1 MGQQSGGEWVIYLRL
16 SKGRTGVGRQR
27 TITTGWITREMG
39 GTIIP
44 GGEFKDT
51 DSTAFQRLGEARPER
66 KNFDRMLALVASRP
80 DLNIGALH
88 ADRLTRGDEDTAA
101 LMRVQ
106 GAGSGIIGTP
116 RGGIYDLRTALGQK
130 RLRDDASD
138 AIYEVAHMRERI
150 MDKKQEARDAGLW
163 LGGPRPF
170 GWDRVPRLD
179 RDEEPPALVLNPA
192 EADLIRSGAFA
203 ILGGASLR
211 SVTRAWNASGITG
224 SRGGA
229 WGNREVAD
237 VLRRARNAGL
247 AEHDLHGHGLQVTGK
262 GEWPPIVSES
272 EWRTCKAILENP
284 GRRTA
289 FSTQPKHLLSGIAVC
304 GVCGTPLVSTSA
316 SRGKDRPKQV
326 TYADRPKT
334 GRSHVARN
342 AVTLDAYVSELV
354 IAWVDLH
361 GRDALHPPAPD
372 TSLLAAQL
380 QAAEASLEALQQAAD
395 DGAITDEQWLR
406 RTRPLN
412 QRAASLRERI
422 TGAMAA
428 AVPVHVFTEDDI
440 RAGWESA
447 DIDAKRAIIRVLMT
461 VTVLPVPPGQHGCPP
476 GYRKGSGLGYFRPEL
491 IKIEWKRETP

>member
-1 MGQQSGGEWVIYLRL
+1 MGNSSGGEWVIYLRL
-16 SKGRTGVGRQR
+16 SKGRTGIGRQR
-27 TITTGWITREMG
+27 TIATGWITQEMG

-44 GGEFKDT
+44 GGEFRDT
-51 DSTAFQRLGEARPER
+51 DSTAFQGLGEARPQR
-66 KNFDRMLALVASRP
+66 KDFDRMLALVASRP

-106 GAGSGIIGTP
+106 AGGTGIIGTP
-116 RGGIYDLRTALGQK
+116 RGGIYDLRTAVGQK

-150 MDKKQEARDAGLW
+150 RDAKEEARGAGLW

-179 RDEEPPALVLNPA
+179 RDEEPPALVLNGP
-192 EADLIRSGAFA
+192 EADLIRAGTLA

-229 WGNREVAD
+229 WGNREVSD

-247 AEHDLHGHGLQVTGK
+247 AEHDLDGHGLAVTGP
-262 GEWPPIVSES
+262 GEWPPVVSETQ
-272 EWRTCKAILENP
+272 WRTCKAILENP

-289 FSTQPKHLLSGIAVC
+289 FSTQPRYLLSGIAAC
-304 GVCGTPLVSTSA
+304 GVCGTPLVATSA
-316 SRGKDRPKQV
+316 SRGQGRPKQV

-334 GRSHVARN
+334 GKGHVARN
-342 AVTLDAYVSELV
+342 ATALDAYVSELV

-361 GRDALHPPAPD
+361 GRDALNPPAPD

-380 QAAEASLEALQQAAD
+380 QAAEASVEALQKAAD
-395 DGAITDEQWLR
+395 QGAIDTPQWLR
-406 RTRPLN
+406 RVTPLN
-412 QRAASLRERI
+412 ERIREFRERI
-422 TGAMAA
+422 ANAA
-428 AVPVHVFTEDDI
+428 AAAIPVHVFTEDDI
-440 RAGWESA
+440 RAGWDAA
-447 DIDAKRAIIRVLMT
+447 DIDAQRAIVRALMT

-491 IKIEWKRETP
+491 IEIGWRRLA